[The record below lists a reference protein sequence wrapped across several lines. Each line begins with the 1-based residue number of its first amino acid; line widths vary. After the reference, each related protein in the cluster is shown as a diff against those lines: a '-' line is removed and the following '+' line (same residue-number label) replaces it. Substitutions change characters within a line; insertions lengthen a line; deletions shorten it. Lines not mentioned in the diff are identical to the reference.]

1 LNGKRIENAQ
11 NILDW
16 AIESL
21 DLSIK
26 CMVINY
32 KDEKYKVQFFT
43 RENKLI
49 KALGFNISEEW
60 IRDTIPMKDEI
71 HDELRSLLKDLEQ
84 EARREMRNLNGD
96 V

>member
-71 HDELRSLLKDLEQ
+71 HDELRTLLKDLEQ